1 MRGLKLTPLESP
13 HRNGAGVGGVEL
25 PSKPKSLRKALPPIK
40 SPKIHPAGTADPV
53 KNIDSEDGGEPPQE
67 NFDSPP
73 VKSWRRFLF
82 LVVAFIGGASGG
94 AAYMIHSMHG
104 NSTSAPTLRPSLRP
118 TTPSPSLAPTTED
131 AVSVSS
137 LTSSSS
143 TSAPTLQPSL
153 RPTTP
158 SPSLAPT
165 TEDTVSVSVAF
176 DVEADAEPTA
186 AEEAMLKTTIANS
199 AGVNE
204 DSVEVSKISS

>member
-1 MRGLKLTPLESP
+1 MRGVKLTPLESP
-13 HRNGAGVGGVEL
+13 RRNGAGVGGVEL

-118 TTPSPSLAPTTED
+118 TTPSPSL
-131 AVSVSS
+131 
-137 LTSSSS
+137 
-143 TSAPTLQPSL
+143 

>member
-1 MRGLKLTPLESP
+1 MRGVKLTPLESP

-53 KNIDSEDGGEPPQE
+53 KNIDSEDGGERPQE

-73 VKSWRRFLF
+73 VKGWRRFLF

-131 AVSVSS
+131 
-137 LTSSSS
+137 
-143 TSAPTLQPSL
+143 
-153 RPTTP
+153 
-158 SPSLAPT
+158 
-165 TEDTVSVSVAF
+165 TVSVSVAF

-199 AGVNE
+199 VGVNE

>member
-1 MRGLKLTPLESP
+1 MRGVKLTPLESP
-13 HRNGAGVGGVEL
+13 RRNGAGVGGVEL

-82 LVVAFIGGASGG
+82 LVVAFIGGAAGG

-104 NSTSAPTLRPSLRP
+104 NSTSAPTLR
-118 TTPSPSLAPTTED
+118 
-131 AVSVSS
+131 
-137 LTSSSS
+137 
-143 TSAPTLQPSL
+143 PSL

-199 AGVNE
+199 TGVNE
-204 DSVEVSKISS
+204 DSIEVSKISS

>member
-1 MRGLKLTPLESP
+1 MRGVKLTPLESP
-13 HRNGAGVGGVEL
+13 RRNGAGVGGVEL

-131 AVSVSS
+131 
-137 LTSSSS
+137 
-143 TSAPTLQPSL
+143 
-153 RPTTP
+153 
-158 SPSLAPT
+158 
-165 TEDTVSVSVAF
+165 TVSVSVAF